1 MRVRAA
7 EGCGH
12 VLKPDGSAGPDKIH
26 LSLSRT
32 AGKIKTLSIDVAGC
46 LLFICTKDLNQFRP
60 TVVLPKFKFR

>member
-1 MRVRAA
+1 LRVRAA

-12 VLKPDGSAGPDKIH
+12 VLKPDGSSGPYKIH

-32 AGKIKTLSIDVAGC
+32 AGKIKTLCIYLYNVVSDV
-46 LLFICTKDLNQFRP
+46 TKGLNQFRP